1 MEPSQRFRV
10 LYYLDN
16 ESASIVEIKRLDID
30 PDSPVYKLYYWLFW
44 NKDNNNPEQLRF
56 VSMTSLADSE
66 KRVFEHGALSFNEQE
81 GLLTMLPSHPYALQR
96 RSPLALSAADVK
108 LIDDF
113 LDSIPI
119 HQLDK
124 SR

>member
-1 MEPSQRFRV
+1 MIRSMEPSQRFRI

-44 NKDNNNPEQLRF
+44 NKDNNAPEQLRF

-66 KRVFEHGALSFNEQE
+66 KRVFEQGVLSFNEHD
-81 GLLTMLPSHPYALQR
+81 GLFTTSLPHQYALQR
-96 RSPLALSAADVK
+96 HSPLALSATDVK
-108 LIDDF
+108 LINDF

-119 HQLDK
+119 H
-124 SR
+124 